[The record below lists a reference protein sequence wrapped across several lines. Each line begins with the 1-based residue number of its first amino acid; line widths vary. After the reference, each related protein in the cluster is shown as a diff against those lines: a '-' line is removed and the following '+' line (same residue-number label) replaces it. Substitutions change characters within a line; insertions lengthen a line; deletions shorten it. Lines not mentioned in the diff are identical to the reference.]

1 MIDIE
6 SLYKEYFS
14 TVYKYL
20 YSLSHDKE
28 ISEEL
33 TQETFCRAIKTLDK
47 FREDCKVS
55 VWLCQIAKYCW
66 YEELKKTKPNIA
78 LNFDIPDYDLESI
91 EDKLVNNQNKKIIYE
106 KISKL
111 DELTQKVMYYRIVS
125 NMSFKEIGHILGKS
139 ENWSRVIFYRGKEKI
154 LKEVNYDK

>member
-1 MIDIE
+1 MLDIE

-20 YSLSHDKE
+20 YSLSRDKE
-28 ISEEL
+28 LSEEL
-33 TQETFCRAIKTLDK
+33 TQETFCRAIKTLNN

-66 YEELKKTKPNIA
+66 YEELRKRKPNIA
-78 LNFDIPDYDLESI
+78 LNFDIPDYVLESI

-106 KISKL
+106 KISNL
-111 DELTQKVMYYRIVS
+111 DELTK
-125 NMSFKEIGHILGKS
+125 K
-139 ENWSRVIFYRGKEKI
+139 
-154 LKEVNYDK
+154 

>member
-1 MIDIE
+1 MLDIE
-6 SLYKEYFS
+6 SLYKEYFL

-28 ISEEL
+28 VSEEL
-33 TQETFCRAIKTLDK
+33 TQETFCRAIKTLNN

-66 YEELKKTKPNIA
+66 YEELRKRKPNIT
-78 LNFDIPDYDLESI
+78 LNFDIPDYELENI

-106 KISKL
+106 KISNL
-111 DELTQKVMYYRIVS
+111 DELTQKVMYYRIAS
-125 NMSFKEIGHILGKS
+125 NMSFKEIGHILGKK

-154 LKEVNYDK
+154 LKEVNYYE

>member
-1 MIDIE
+1 MLDIE

-20 YSLSHDKE
+20 YSLSNDKE

-33 TQETFCRAIKTLDK
+33 TQETFCRAIKTLNN

-66 YEELKKTKPNIA
+66 YEELRKRKPNIT
-78 LNFDIPDYDLESI
+78 LNFDIPDYELESI

-106 KISKL
+106 KISNL

-125 NMSFKEIGHILGKS
+125 NMSFKEIGHILGKK
-139 ENWSRVIFYRGKEKI
+139 ENWSRVTFYRGKEKI
-154 LKEVNYDK
+154 LKEVNYYE

>member
-1 MIDIE
+1 MINIE

-20 YSLSHDKE
+20 YSLSHDE
-28 ISEEL
+28 EVSEEL
-33 TQETFCRAIKTLDK
+33 TQETFCRAIKTLNK

-66 YEELKKTKPNIA
+66 YEELRKRKPNIA
-78 LNFDIPDYDLESI
+78 LNFDILDYELESI

-111 DELTQKVMYYRIVS
+111 DELTKKVMYYRIVS
-125 NMSFKEIGHILGKS
+125 NMSFKEIGHILGKK
-139 ENWSRVIFYRGKEKI
+139 ENWSRVTFYRGKEKI
-154 LKEVNYDK
+154 LKEVNYYE